1 MAANESPT
9 VRPRKIHRV
18 RIGVNILIQ
27 TAILLLLAVMVN
39 YLGFEHYRRWDLSRD
54 QKFALS
60 DKTKRFL
67 QSMKGKA
74 RITVFFLSSNPIA
87 ADVQDMLTEFQ
98 YAAKGKLDI
107 ENANP
112 QRFPTRAKELLNKY
126 KVVADQD
133 LVIIDYDGR
142 NKAVKA
148 SEMAEVD
155 RESEKVLVF
164 KGEQAL
170 TSGLMELV
178 EGKKNTLGY
187 MVGHKE
193 PSIAD
198 APAPNPMAP
207 PAKASPIRVMK
218 TFIENENVQLQELN
232 LFKERAIPAELKA
245 IMIVAPQYDF
255 TDREMK
261 LLHDYWEKQG
271 RILLLLDPAAKTPKL
286 NAFLYELGVKVN
298 DDRLMAMVK
307 TGIQEVALLRD
318 VQAMFL
324 PDSPITKRLAE
335 ARGIFPGGAS
345 SLSLDPDR
353 VRAANIRLQALV
365 QAEEG
370 YWAEADYDSED
381 QAKFQA
387 DAVRNAGALHTI
399 AVSIEKG
406 GSDDE
411 RVQANS
417 SRLVV
422 VTNAM
427 FIEDVA
433 IRQDQQSLD
442 FISGC
447 ANWLLN
453 REQLIGIA
461 PKVPQPLTF
470 HLDDNALRKLR
481 WLVLALVPLIPAVL
495 GFVIW
500 WQRRT

>member
-1 MAANESPT
+1 
-9 VRPRKIHRV
+9 
-18 RIGVNILIQ
+18 
-27 TAILLLLAVMVN
+27 
-39 YLGFEHYRRWDLSRD
+39 
-54 QKFALS
+54 
-60 DKTKRFL
+60 
-67 QSMKGKA
+67 
-74 RITVFFLSSNPIA
+74 
-87 ADVQDMLTEFQ
+87 
-98 YAAKGKLDI
+98 
-107 ENANP
+107 
-112 QRFPTRAKELLNKY
+112 
-126 KVVADQD
+126 
-133 LVIIDYDGR
+133 
-142 NKAVKA
+142 
-148 SEMAEVD
+148 
-155 RESEKVLVF
+155 
-164 KGEQAL
+164 
-170 TSGLMELV
+170 
-178 EGKKNTLGY
+178 
-187 MVGHKE
+187 
-193 PSIAD
+193 
-198 APAPNPMAP
+198 
-207 PAKASPIRVMK
+207 
-218 TFIENENVQLQELN
+218 
-232 LFKERAIPAELKA
+232 
-245 IMIVAPQYDF
+245 
-255 TDREMK
+255 
-261 LLHDYWEKQG
+261 
-271 RILLLLDPAAKTPKL
+271 
-286 NAFLYELGVKVN
+286 
-298 DDRLMAMVK
+298 MVK

-335 ARGIFPGGAS
+335 AHGIFPGGAS

-406 GSDDE
+406 GSGDE

-495 GFVIW
+495 GFAIW